1 MASEVVYRPLD
12 EETVSD
18 LACCPGGLELA
29 GKGFCGDLSQVAEW
43 HRRMLRLGMRGVVAE
58 RAGQSTGF
66 AEYMPSE
73 SAPFP
78 IEAPGAAVLLCFH
91 WAGTQPDDPEHLT
104 EERRMV
110 EAVIEEARPG
120 FAGLATLGWNHP
132 THYPI
137 QLLEDLGFQ
146 EIVREEPIAL
156 MWLPFRGSIP
166 EPRLAPPRFRP
177 RDLSR
182 RRILAVDVAFS
193 ARCPYSVHAVERL
206 KTLVAAHPDH
216 ARISLREHRI
226 DTRQD
231 AFRLAVSPWD
241 WTWTYL
247 NGEAVSL
254 LVVSREEVVRE
265 LTRRVPR

>member
-1 MASEVVYRPLD
+1 MVGEAVYRPLD

-18 LACCPGGLELA
+18 LACCSGGLELA
-29 GKGFCGDLSQVAEW
+29 GKDFRGDLGQVAEW
-43 HRRMLRLGMRGVVAE
+43 RRRMLRLGMRGVVAC
-58 RAGQSTGF
+58 RAGVAHGF

-73 SAPFP
+73 AAPFP
-78 IEAPGAAVLLCFH
+78 VEAPGAAVLLCFH

-156 MWLPFRGSIP
+156 MWLPFRGGIP

-182 RRILAVDVAFS
+182 RGILAADAAFS

-226 DTRQD
+226 DTRED

-247 NGEAVSL
+247 NGESVNL
-254 LVVSREEVVRE
+254 LVSREDVVRE

>member
-1 MASEVVYRPLD
+1 MTSETTYRPLN
-12 EETVSD
+12 EETVCD
-18 LACCPGGLELA
+18 IACCPGGLELA
-29 GKGFCGDLSQVAEW
+29 GKSFRGDLGQVAEW
-43 HRRMLRLGMRGVVAE
+43 HRSMVRSGMRGVVALK
-58 RAGQSTGF
+58 AGAAHGF
-66 AEYMPSE
+66 AEYMPAE

-91 WAGTQPDDPEHLT
+91 WAGTEPEDPEHLAQ
-104 EERRMV
+104 ERAMV
-110 EAVIEEARPG
+110 LAVIEETRSA
-120 FAGLATLGWNHP
+120 FSGLATLGWNHP

-156 MWLPFRGSIP
+156 MWLHFREGVLKP
-166 EPRLAPPRFRP
+166 QLAPAHFAP
-177 RDLSR
+177 RDLSGR
-182 RRILAVDVAFS
+182 GILAVDAASS
-193 ARCPYSVHAVERL
+193 ARCPYSVNAVERL
-206 KTLVAAHPDH
+206 RTVIAAHPDH

-247 NGEAVSL
+247 NGESVN